1 MQSSIANVILEG
13 FGLGLASGPY
23 CLGACLPILGPYML
37 IQSYETNGVSLLAR
51 FLLGRLA
58 GYLAVGIFAGWLGLG
73 LAAISTNQVKALAP
87 LATIISGAL
96 VLVYGLT
103 YNNRRSRFCQI
114 VTDKLKLTHKFPLLA
129 GFIIGINIC
138 PPFVAGIAEAAQT
151 GHPLNGMLLF
161 AFFFIG
167 SSLYLIPLAF
177 MSLVS
182 RYERVKT
189 VGQLVSIL
197 CGLWLILTGL
207 ARLMR

>member
-1 MQSSIANVILEG
+1 M
-13 FGLGLASGPY
+13 GLASGPY
-23 CLGACLPILGPYML
+23 CLGACLPIIGPYALMQYGQPH
-37 IQSYETNGVSLLAR
+37 ILLVR

-58 GYLAVGIFAGWLGLG
+58 GYLVIGTLAGWLGLG
-73 LAAISTNQVKALAP
+73 LAAISTNQTKSLAS
-87 LATIISGAL
+87 LATIISGIL
-96 VLVYGLT
+96 VLAFGLT
-103 YNNRRSRFCQI
+103 YNNHRYKFCHI
-114 VTDKLKLTHKFPLLA
+114 VTDKLKLTQRFPWLA
-129 GFIIGINIC
+129 GFLIGINIC
-138 PPFVAGIAEAAQT
+138 PPFVAGAVQAAQT

-177 MSLVS
+177 MSLIS